1 MSNSNMVLERRCDR
15 ARRIDEQAWANPSSP
30 HADEPL
36 GIANAWNR
44 IIAFRKAVPMLY
56 CCPFGG
62 RPLVIFLC
70 LGALLACVGCGEKRA
85 EVSGKVTVDGKPLNS
100 KLITILFAPD
110 KDNPIKKIPA
120 AAVDENGNYT
130 MMTGATG
137 GVPLGWYRVHVH
149 WDSKNA
155 QGQRC
160 PVHPRFLEA
169 GLTTLSIEVV
179 ANPQPGAYDLKF
191 TRN

>member
-1 MSNSNMVLERRCDR
+1 MSKSNTFLERSCDR
-15 ARRIDEQAWANPSSP
+15 ARRLHEQAWANPNSP
-30 HADEPL
+30 YPDNSV
-36 GIANAWNR
+36 GIGSAWNR
-44 IIAFRKAVPMLY
+44 LFAVRKAVPVLY
-56 CCPFGG
+56 YCPFEG
-62 RPLVIFLC
+62 RPLVMFLC

-85 EVSGKVTVDGKPLNS
+85 DVMGKVTVDGKPLNS

-155 QGQRC
+155 QGQPC

-169 GLTTLSIEVV
+169 GLTTVSIEVV

>member
-1 MSNSNMVLERRCDR
+1 
-15 ARRIDEQAWANPSSP
+15 
-30 HADEPL
+30 
-36 GIANAWNR
+36 
-44 IIAFRKAVPMLY
+44 MLCY
-56 CCPFGG
+56 GPCGG
-62 RPLVIFLC
+62 RPLVIFLF

-120 AAVDENGNYT
+120 AAVDESGNYT

-155 QGQRC
+155 RGQPC

>member
-1 MSNSNMVLERRCDR
+1 
-15 ARRIDEQAWANPSSP
+15 
-30 HADEPL
+30 
-36 GIANAWNR
+36 
-44 IIAFRKAVPMLY
+44 
-56 CCPFGG
+56 
-62 RPLVIFLC
+62 
-70 LGALLACVGCGEKRA
+70 
-85 EVSGKVTVDGKPLNS
+85 VSGKVTVDGKPLTS

-110 KDNPIKKIPA
+110 KDNPIKKIPS

-130 MMTGATG
+130 ITTGGKG
-137 GVPLGWYRVHVH
+137 GVPLGWYKVHVH

-155 QGQRC
+155 QGRPC

-169 GLTTLSIEVV
+169 GLTTISIEVV